1 MFPESQCSKLLT
13 QVKPKLSAK
22 EQGVSCCLHR
32 EPAMTVVHGE
42 IMAAH
47 IQVSNLVLHP
57 SLEGTQKAVGT
68 TRTRF
73 HSDEAATC
81 TGVWCVHR

>member
-1 MFPESQCSKLLT
+1 M
-13 QVKPKLSAK
+13 A
-22 EQGVSCCLHR
+22 
-32 EPAMTVVHGE
+32 VVHGE

-68 TRTRF
+68 TRTRV
-73 HSDEAATC
+73 HPDEAATC
-81 TGVWCVHR
+81 TGVWCVHHVSRFSPFFTKRDIIPGSYRITLFTKRHLLP